1 MTAIATT
8 PVATTV
14 RTRQSGPVSGVPFG
28 RLAVV
33 EARKLVNTRA
43 GRWVLI
49 ISLLASAVTAGA
61 TAAFIDDVPLQVLF
75 SFAVMAVGM
84 LLPVVA
90 ILSATA
96 EWSQRTGLVTFAL
109 EPRRVRVLAAKALVA
124 AVAGLVGIVLTL
136 GIAAAT
142 MGIATAFGST
152 GAWTL
157 DWGIVA
163 GNALVTVLGMLQAT
177 AFGFVLLN
185 TPAAI
190 VAYFM
195 IPTVWSL
202 ATSLSTWF
210 AENSHWIDM
219 GAAGQ
224 PFHAGNVGAEGW
236 LHLGVASLVWVVLPM
251 AIGVVRVL
259 KSEIK

>member
-1 MTAIATT
+1 M
-8 PVATTV
+8 
-14 RTRQSGPVSGVPFG
+14 
-28 RLAVV
+28 
-33 EARKLVNTRA
+33 
-43 GRWVLI
+43 
-49 ISLLASAVTAGA
+49 
-61 TAAFIDDVPLQVLF
+61 PLQVLF

-109 EPRRVRVLAAKALVA
+109 EPRRGRVLAAKALVA

-136 GIAAAT
+136 GIAVAT

-224 PFHAGNVGAEGW
+224 PFLAGNFGAEGW

-251 AIGVVRVL
+251 AVGVVRVL